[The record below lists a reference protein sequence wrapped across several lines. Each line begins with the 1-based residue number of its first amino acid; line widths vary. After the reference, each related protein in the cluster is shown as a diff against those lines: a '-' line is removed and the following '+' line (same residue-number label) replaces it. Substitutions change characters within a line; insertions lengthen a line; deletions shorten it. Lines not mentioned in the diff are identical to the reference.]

1 MNHGT
6 MNLAPGLMADAR
18 RALWMEHERVL
29 VVADLHLGYAWAQRH
44 GGQLL
49 PLSARDETLSTLV
62 ALQLDYR
69 PETIVLLGDIVQRA
83 VPVPELK
90 RLLGELVSELSRR
103 SRLVLVRGNH
113 DIQLERLLDQT
124 SAKVELMNQF
134 EASGH
139 LLVHGDSEAERPC
152 ERRIIMGHEHP
163 AIRLNDGVAT
173 SLKCPCF
180 LVSESVV
187 VLPAFS
193 PWAAGSPVC
202 DGGFMS
208 PIAQRARF
216 TRAVAIVGQRLLPVP
231 LQ

>member
-1 MNHGT
+1 MNHGRL
-6 MNLAPGLMADAR
+6 NLAPGMIADAR
-18 RALWMEHERVL
+18 RALWMEHEQVL

-49 PLSARDETLSTLV
+49 PLSARDETLSTLA

-69 PETIVLLGDIVQRA
+69 PQTIVLLGDIVQRA
-83 VPVPELK
+83 VPVPELTS
-90 RLLGELVSELSRR
+90 LLNELVAELSRH

-113 DIQLERLLDQT
+113 DLQLDRLLDR
-124 SAKVELMNQF
+124 AKANVELVRQF
-134 EASGH
+134 QAGKGV
-139 LLVHGDSEAERPC
+139 LVHGDCEVEGPC
-152 ERRIIMGHEHP
+152 EGLIVMGHEHP

-180 LVSESVV
+180 LVSERAL

-193 PWAAGSPVC
+193 PWAAGSPVG

-208 PIAQRARF
+208 PIAQHARF

>member
-6 MNLAPGLMADAR
+6 LTLAPGMLADAR
-18 RALWMEHERVL
+18 RALWMQHEQVL

-62 ALQLDYR
+62 ALQLDYDPR
-69 PETIVLLGDIVQRA
+69 TIVLLGDIVQRA

-90 RLLGELVSELSRR
+90 ALLNELVEELSRR

-113 DIQLERLLDQT
+113 DFQLERLLEQAT
-124 SAKVELMNQF
+124 PKVELGRQF
-134 EASGH
+134 QSGRDV
-139 LLVHGDSEAERPC
+139 LVHGDCEVEGPC
-152 ERRIIMGHEHP
+152 EGRVIMGHEHP

-180 LVSESVV
+180 LVSENVV

-193 PWAAGSPVC
+193 PWAAGSPVG

-208 PIAQRARF
+208 PIAQRACF